1 MYQNK
6 RGIDIFIKR
15 CNDIIDG
22 KFLLI
27 DKNISNLLKSI
38 ANDETICE
46 LMKSCLK
53 DFDFAKTYEA
63 CKESDYD
70 EGCKTMFT
78 LPENEKDLIAYV
90 FSLLWQFDS
99 KQMDFQKYLTDCF
112 VNTSSLYESY
122 NIFCEAVLK
131 PFKKAVVGYINVLGE
146 TESVSENNILLEK
159 FLKGQKIEFGVY
171 VVDSLIFALNGIQK
185 KVADDVKIK
194 MHVKQDMCLLCDGLS
209 NAIISRD
216 KKLIKLIYTGF
227 YYAFKDYENAL
238 SDLKYIE
245 KVLKTYFII

>member
-22 KFLLI
+22 KYLLI
-27 DKNISNLLKSI
+27 DKNVSNLLKSI
-38 ANDETICE
+38 ASDETICE
-46 LMKSCLK
+46 LMKNSLK
-53 DFDFAKTYEA
+53 DFDFEKTHNA
-63 CKESDYD
+63 CKESSFD
-70 EGCKTMFT
+70 EDCKTLFT
-78 LPENEKDLIAYV
+78 LPEDEKTLIAYV

-99 KQMDFQKYLTDCF
+99 KQMDFQKYLNESY

-122 NIFCEAVLK
+122 SVFCETVMK

-171 VVDSLIFALNGIQK
+171 VVDNLILSLGNIQRT
-185 KVADDVKIK
+185 VDDDVKLK
-194 MHVKQDMCLLCDGLS
+194 MHTKQDMRLLCDGLS

-227 YYAFKDYENAL
+227 YYAFKDYEAAL
-238 SDLKYIE
+238 DDLKYIE
-245 KVLKTYFII
+245 KVLKNYFII